1 MADAT
6 ARGERDMD
14 ASLAAAVVKAR
25 VRFRASVW
33 RLAALSFGI
42 NLLVLA
48 TPLYMLQIYDRV
60 LGSGSRETLLY
71 LTLMAA
77 AAIITMTALE
87 TLRSVVAQRI
97 GARLDLTLAAPTF
110 ASAMDQSATGRDIQ
124 PLRDL
129 ASARNFIA
137 SPALTAMLDLPFA
150 PFFLIVLT
158 ALQPVLGLATLIGV
172 LVLAALAYV
181 NQLAAHEK
189 ASDASKEQ
197 LRAVNAAQTFARHG
211 EMLDAL
217 GMRANAMSRW
227 GALHASSLNSL
238 DGAGKIG
245 AIFLG
250 ASKTLRTGLQMGI
263 LGLGAI
269 LVLNGYMTAGMIFA
283 ASLIAGRALQPI
295 DQVIGNWRGI
305 VHAKE
310 SWLRLQ
316 DVAADQGEARETL
329 PLPPMQGNI
338 SVEQATYFHAL
349 ADGTRAPEPIL
360 RRVSFEIEPG
370 DTVAVIGPSGAG
382 KTTLIRLMVGAIETS
397 QGVVRYDG
405 ADVRQFAS
413 DVLGRQLGYLPQEP
427 DLLPGTVADNIA
439 RLDADPDPEAVV
451 QAARLANAHD
461 MIQRLPDGYDTVLAG
476 GGSPLSGGQKQRI
489 ALARAFYGNPAI
501 LLLDEPNANL
511 DAAGEEALARA
522 IASAKKCGISVLM
535 VTQRMSALKH
545 VDKVLHLRDGMV
557 ERFEARSELVT
568 RVIDWKEGTADDEKG
583 ADDGL
588 TAAQRLAAARLASF
602 GLREDKG
609 ARAPD
614 EADARQVDDKGPNSV
629 RKAFA

>member
-1 MADAT
+1 MSDGAPRDNG
-6 ARGERDMD
+6 GEV
-14 ASLAAAVVKAR
+14 SLAYAVAAAR
-25 VRFRASVW
+25 AQFRTSIW
-33 RLAALSFGI
+33 RLAILSFAI

-60 LGSGSRETLLY
+60 LGSGSRETLLF
-71 LTLMAA
+71 LTIIVAG
-77 AAIITMTALE
+77 AIITMTCLE
-87 TLRSVVAQRI
+87 TLRSIVAQRI
-97 GARLDLTLAAPTF
+97 AAKFDLTLAAPSF
-110 ASAMDQSATGRDIQ
+110 AVSMSQLGGRDIQ

-129 ASARNFIA
+129 SSARNFVA
-137 SPALTAMLDLPFA
+137 SPALMALLDLPFA

-158 ALQPVLGLATLIGV
+158 MLQPVLGLATLIGV
-172 LVLAALAYV
+172 LVLAGLAYV
-181 NQLAAHEK
+181 NQIAAHK
-189 ASDASKEQ
+189 KGQDASREQ
-197 LRAVNAAQTFARHG
+197 VQAVGAAQTFARHA

-217 GMRANAMSRW
+217 GMRQNALSRW
-227 GALHASSLNSL
+227 GSMHSASLNSL
-238 DGAGKIG
+238 DDAGKIG
-245 AIFLG
+245 AVFLG

-263 LGLGAI
+263 LGLGAV
-269 LVLNGYMTAGMIFA
+269 LTLNGYMTAGMIFA

-305 VHAKE
+305 AHARE
-310 SWLRLQ
+310 SWLRLR
-316 DVAADQGEARETL
+316 DTAAEVPGEGGKL
-329 PLPPMQGNI
+329 PLPAMQGYI
-338 SVEQATYFHAL
+338 SVEQATYFHTL
-349 ADGTRAPEPIL
+349 PDGSKASEPIL

-370 DTVAVIGPSGAG
+370 DTVAIIGPSGAG
-382 KTTLIRLMVGAIETS
+382 KTTLLRLMVGAIQSS

-405 ADVRQFAS
+405 ADVQQFAG

-439 RLDADPDPEAVV
+439 RLDEAPDAEAVV

-461 MIQRLPDGYDTVLAG
+461 MIQRLPNGYDTTLSAG
-476 GGSPLSGGQKQRI
+476 GWPLSGGQKQRI
-489 ALARAFYGNPAI
+489 ALARAFYGNPAV

-522 IASAKKCGISVLM
+522 IASAKECGISVLM

-568 RVIDWKEGTADDEKG
+568 RVIDWKDGGADSEEV

-588 TAAQRLAAARLASF
+588 TAAQRIAAARLASF
-602 GLREDKG
+602 GLR
-609 ARAPD
+609 
-614 EADARQVDDKGPNSV
+614 DDKNKDGPSANGASAEKV
-629 RKAFA
+629 PA